1 MCESLSLLTESTSLN
16 TFAWSSHLCRWTLS
30 TLLTPWLLAMIFCD
44 FFFLFN
50 FSWVITKS
58 LDIKEKIFY
67 FTTEETTLLSSV
79 FLNLCLILKVP
90 SLGIIYITLPQ
101 SFLTWW
107 KSSYFIIVLPQFR
120 NVFQSFA
127 YKVRLSFCPMI
138 SSQDIIYLPSH
149 FLKE

>member
-1 MCESLSLLTESTSLN
+1 MVFLFCMRHELILCVALKLFSYYLRESLSLLTENTSLN
-16 TFAWSSHLCRWTLS
+16 TFAWSSHLCRWTLFLHYWHLDCYLWYS
-30 TLLTPWLLAMIFCD
+30 VIS
-44 FFFLFN
+44 FFLFN

-58 LDIKEKIFY
+58 LDIKEIIFH

-120 NVFQSFA
+120 SVF
-127 YKVRLSFCPMI
+127 
-138 SSQDIIYLPSH
+138 
-149 FLKE
+149 